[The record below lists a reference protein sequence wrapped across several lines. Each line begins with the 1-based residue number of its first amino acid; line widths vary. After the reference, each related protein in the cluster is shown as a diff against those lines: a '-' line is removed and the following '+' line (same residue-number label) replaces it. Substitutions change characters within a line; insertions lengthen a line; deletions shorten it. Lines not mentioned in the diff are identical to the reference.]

1 MSKDF
6 RNRKKEGCE
15 KNMFKFN
22 LQHFAAGEAVHT
34 TSGIAANS
42 TGSITP
48 YGESGGL
55 SAEMKTY
62 YSDYLIDMAEPKLVH
77 DQFGQKQP
85 IPKGKG
91 KTIEFRKYDPL
102 PKMTTPLAEGVT
114 PNGQKM
120 DMGVITAE
128 VKQYG
133 GFIELS
139 DILMLTAIDNN
150 LVQATKLLGGQAGRT
165 LDSITREVL
174 CGGTN
179 VQFAEG
185 QVTSRS
191 LLTGGNEEGNHYLS
205 VDAVRRAVCYL
216 KKMNAETINGSY
228 VGIIHPDTAYD
239 LMSDPK
245 WINVKTY
252 SDPEGI
258 YQGEIGKIENVR
270 FVESSEAKVFHAEDL
285 CSESRTLTVASYTT
299 LSSAGTASAGF
310 GEGTLYKL
318 TVEETLTETDAERL
332 FGAML
337 QIESADG
344 IELLTVSGVDYSGK
358 VLYLDFA
365 PVYTPSEGDAVYPG
379 EAGYKGCDVYATL
392 IIGDNAYGTTE
403 ISGGGLQHIVKQL
416 GSAGTADP
424 LDQRSTAGWKATKAA
439 VRLVEPY
446 MVRIE
451 TASTF
456 GN

>member
-1 MSKDF
+1 MK
-6 RNRKKEGCE
+6 NLKQTE
-15 KNMFKFN
+15 KIID
-22 LQHFAAGEAVHT
+22 LQLFAAGETVNT
-34 TSGIAANS
+34 TAGIANNT
-42 TGSITP
+42 TGTVTP
-48 YGESGGL
+48 YGENGGL

-77 DQFGQKQP
+77 DQFGQKCP
-85 IPKGKG
+85 IPRGNG

-114 PNGQKM
+114 PSGQKL
-120 DMGVITAE
+120 DMGVVTAD

-139 DILMLTAIDNN
+139 DILMLTAVDNN

-165 LDSITREVL
+165 LDTITREVL
-174 CGGTN
+174 SGGTN
-179 VQFAEG
+179 VQYSEG
-185 QVTSRS
+185 QVDERG
-191 LLTGGNEEGNHYLS
+191 LLNGGAESGNHYLT
-205 VDAVRRAVCYL
+205 VDAVRKAVRYL
-216 KKMNAETINGSY
+216 KKMSAETIEGSY

-270 FVESSEAKVFHAEDL
+270 FVESSEAKVFHAENL
-285 CSESRTLTVASYTT
+285 CAQSRELTASSY
-299 LSSAGTASAGF
+299 SALDSIPALADGCGTASAF
-310 GEGTLYKL
+310 ELKVKEEITLEDAARLVNGKIQVIYS
-318 TVEETLTETDAERL
+318 ENDAEVL
-332 FGAML
+332 EISG
-337 QIESADG
+337 IDAD
-344 IELLTVSGVDYSGK
+344 K
-358 VLYLDFA
+358 KALYLA
-365 PVYTPSEGDAVYPG
+365 KEPKSAISSGTVIYPG
-379 EAGYKGCDVYATL
+379 EAGYKGRDVYSTL
-392 IIGDNAYGTTE
+392 IFGENAYGTTE
-403 ISGGGLQHIVKQL
+403 IAGGGLVHIIKQL

-424 LDQRSTAGWKATKAA
+424 LNQRATAGWKATKAT

-446 MVRIE
+446 MVRVE

-456 GN
+456 SN

>member
-1 MSKDF
+1 MF
-6 RNRKKEGCE
+6 RLNI
-15 KNMFKFN
+15 
-22 LQHFAAGEAVHT
+22 QHFAAGEAVHT
-34 TSGIAANS
+34 TSGVASNS
-42 TGSITP
+42 SGNITP

-62 YSDYLIDMAEPKLVH
+62 YSGYLIDMAEPKLVH
-77 DQFGQKQP
+77 DQFGQKCP
-85 IPKGKG
+85 IPKNGG

-114 PNGQKM
+114 PNGQKL
-120 DMGVITAE
+120 DMGVVTAE

-165 LDSITREVL
+165 LDTITREVL
-174 CGGTN
+174 SGGTN

-185 QVTSRS
+185 QVESRA
-191 LLTGGNEEGNHYLS
+191 LLTGGKDEDNHYLT
-205 VDAVRRAVCYL
+205 VDAVRRAVRYL
-216 KKMNAETINGSY
+216 KKMNAETINGSF

-245 WINVKTY
+245 WLNVKTY

-270 FVESSEAKVFHAEDL
+270 FVESSEAKIFHAENL
-285 CSESRTLTVASYTT
+285 CAESRNLTVVSYTALET
-299 LSSAGTASAGF
+299 EETVPAGC
-310 GEGTLYKL
+310 GTPSLYKM
-318 TVEETLTETDAERL
+318 VVAETLTEDDASRL
-332 FGAML
+332 VGGAV
-337 QIESADG
+337 QIKGET
-344 IELLTVSGVDYSGK
+344 LTVEGFNPASSAI
-358 VLYLDFA
+358 YLSSEPSSA
-365 PVYTPSEGDAVYPG
+365 PSKDETVFPG
-379 EAGYKGCDVYATL
+379 EAGFEGCDVYATL

-424 LDQRSTAGWKATKAA
+424 LNQRATAGWKATKAA

>member
-1 MSKDF
+1 MY
-6 RNRKKEGCE
+6 
-15 KNMFKFN
+15 KFN
-22 LQHFAAGEAVHT
+22 LQHFAAGDIVNT
-34 TSGIAANS
+34 TAGITNAN
-42 TGSITP
+42 TGVNAP
-48 YGESGGL
+48 YTGEGGL
-55 SAEMKTY
+55 SGEMKTY

-77 DQFGQKQP
+77 DQFGQKVP
-85 IPKGKG
+85 IPKNNGKN
-91 KTIEFRKYDPL
+91 IEFRKYDPL
-102 PKMTTPLAEGVT
+102 PKMTTPLTEGVT
-114 PNGQKM
+114 PDGQKL
-120 DMGVITAE
+120 DMKTVTAE

-139 DILMLTAIDNN
+139 DILLLTAIDNN

-165 LDSITREVL
+165 LDTITREVL
-174 CGGTN
+174 AGGTN

-185 QVTSRS
+185 QVENRS
-191 LLTGGNEEGNHYLS
+191 ELVGGKEVGNHYLT
-205 VDAVRRAVCYL
+205 VDAIRRAVRYL

-228 VGIIHPDTAYD
+228 VGIIHPDTSYD

-270 FVESSEAKVFHAEDL
+270 FVETSEAKIFE
-285 CSESRTLTVASYTT
+285 
-299 LSSAGTASAGF
+299 
-310 GEGTLYKL
+310 GEGK
-318 TVEETLTETDAERL
+318 E
-332 FGAML
+332 
-337 QIESADG
+337 
-344 IELLTVSGVDYSGK
+344 GV
-358 VLYLDFA
+358 
-365 PVYTPSEGDAVYPG
+365 
-379 EAGYKGCDVYATL
+379 DVYATL

-424 LDQRSTAGWKATKAA
+424 LNQRASAGWKATKAA

-451 TASTF
+451 TAASF
-456 GN
+456 